1 MKTFKNI
8 LTGGA
13 VAVAA
18 LFATTG
24 TSQAQNTN
32 HTPGDLV
39 LFFQNPGGTTG
50 NNMQLFASLGNTAT
64 VFRQAFVAQTN
75 VYNILNIGSQMNS
88 TFGTNWANVTT
99 LYGGLGGVWSTG
111 SGLGLQNDDPRR
123 TIYSSMARNS
133 VGTPGTANDS
143 QFPTLGETAFASA
156 ANAGITIQ
164 NNIFETGASTKVASI
179 TNGVGTTIAG
189 INPAG
194 GNGWANNVPAP
205 GVQQQGSAT
214 SFGTFD
220 TINNVEFMWDIYRA
234 QNRNDVVGQFAF
246 GDPVREGVFL
256 GTMVLT
262 TSGDLSFVTTAI
274 PEPGTWVAGAV
285 AALVLGAGSYLRS
298 RRRAADIA

>member
-32 HTPGDLV
+32 HVNGDLV

-50 NNMQLFASLGNTAT
+50 DDQQFFASLGNTAT
-64 VFRQAFVAQTN
+64 VFRQAYVSQTN
-75 VYNILNIGSQMNS
+75 IYNFLNIGTQLNS
-88 TFGTNWANVTT
+88 TYGTNWANVTT
-99 LYGGLGGVWSTG
+99 LHGGLGGVWSASTG
-111 SGLGLQNDDPRR
+111 SVLQNTDPSRS
-123 TIYSSMARNS
+123 IYSSMARGS
-133 VGTPGTANDS
+133 VGTPGVANSSQLTFGTLTDMTTAS
-143 QFPTLGETAFASA
+143 TA
-156 ANAGITIQ
+156 IIVQ
-164 NNIFETGASTKVASI
+164 NNIFETGATTKIASI
-179 TNGVGTTIAG
+179 TNGVGTTIGG

-194 GNGWANNVPAP
+194 GSSWNLTVGAP
-205 GVQQQGSAT
+205 GVQQQGSA
-214 SFGTFD
+214 SNFGTFD
-220 TINNVEFMWDIYRA
+220 TINNVQFMWDIYRSQA
-234 QNRNDVVGQFAF
+234 RNAVSGQFGN
-246 GDPVREGVFL
+246 GDPLRDGLFL

-262 TSGDLSFVTTAI
+262 TAGDLSFVTTAI